1 VPPTFA
7 IIGASLAGGTAAAT
21 LRQDGFDGDVIL
33 IGAEPQPPYERPPLS
48 KQYLRG
54 EVPFEKALVRPADFY
69 EQNRIA
75 TRFGVRATHV
85 DPGERIVELDTGRR
99 VRYDKLLITTGV
111 RNRQPAI
118 PGLDLAGVFGLRS
131 VGDANALR
139 TQIASGRRAVVVGM
153 GFIGCEVVASLRQ
166 RGVEVVSVDP
176 SPTPLFR
183 VLGEQVGQVMAAI
196 HRDHRVDTIF
206 EDVVTRFEGSG
217 RVERVIT
224 RQGRRIDCD
233 FAVVGV
239 GVEPVV
245 DFIARSGIATENG
258 ILTDEHC
265 RTSADGI
272 YAAGDV
278 ANHLHPVFGRRMRV
292 EHWQN
297 AMQQG
302 AAAAR
307 SMLGKRQPYDAVH
320 WFWSDQYDMNLQYAG
335 FHRQSEQIV
344 VRGSL
349 AARNFVAFYLNRGRI
364 DAVVGLNR
372 GKDVRRIMPLIKSR
386 KLVDPGQLEDEGI
399 DLRSLAEERGD
410 S

>member
-1 VPPTFA
+1 
-7 IIGASLAGGTAAAT
+7 
-21 LRQDGFDGDVIL
+21 
-33 IGAEPQPPYERPPLS
+33 
-48 KQYLRG
+48 
-54 EVPFEKALVRPADFY
+54 
-69 EQNRIA
+69 
-75 TRFGVRATHV
+75 
-85 DPGERIVELDTGRR
+85 
-99 VRYDKLLITTGV
+99 
-111 RNRQPAI
+111 
-118 PGLDLAGVFGLRS
+118 
-131 VGDANALR
+131 
-139 TQIASGRRAVVVGM
+139 
-153 GFIGCEVVASLRQ
+153 
-166 RGVEVVSVDP
+166 
-176 SPTPLFR
+176 
-183 VLGEQVGQVMAAI
+183 
-196 HRDHRVDTIF
+196 
-206 EDVVTRFEGSG
+206 
-217 RVERVIT
+217 VERVIT

-265 RTSADGI
+265 RTSVDGI

-302 AAAAR
+302 ASAAR

-349 AARNFVAFYLNRGRI
+349 AARTFVAFYLNQGRI